1 MFTIMHD
8 NLNIC
13 GIYMGQLLLFAI
25 VCMNKNVRL
34 LIIQMQR
41 PFNLYTYNKILG
53 SQRTLYAL
61 LANQIVMQWKLGFI
75 SNMVQNWKSYK
86 SWFYN
91 SVPELIDIKYHHSS
105 FYPFFVL

>member
-1 MFTIMHD
+1 MIMNKGNRLKVILAYIIMFTIMQD

-75 SNMVQNWKSYK
+75 SNM
-86 SWFYN
+86 
-91 SVPELIDIKYHHSS
+91 L
-105 FYPFFVL
+105 

>member
-13 GIYMGQLLLFAI
+13 GIYMGQLLLFAS

-41 PFNLYTYNKILG
+41 PFNLYTDDTPFA
-53 SQRTLYAL
+53 ST
-61 LANQIVMQWKLGFI
+61 
-75 SNMVQNWKSYK
+75 
-86 SWFYN
+86 
-91 SVPELIDIKYHHSS
+91 SS
-105 FYPFFVL
+105 SSA